1 MTDLLAGHIP
11 YSGEERRIVMYGYE
25 KREINKKRKMRRK
38 QHRWI
43 KFVSKTGRITHSKT
57 SLLLQGILF
66 GLIIPV
72 ILSLIAKELSEG
84 GLHLYPLY
92 RAEVDGPFVVFLQNY
107 MILASYC
114 ILAFMTG
121 SLFLP
126 FLCMIALFF
135 VAAALL
141 WPIETFWISP
151 TSDAIQEWAE
161 SVGIPLVIGA
171 PLYVCFIGMA
181 ITFIQD
187 HEILYADARQLA
199 GEKDISA
206 WEYEYK
212 KVKAD
217 MRKHGEPHSFDPNS
231 YVFLSADD
239 VKMAYR
245 EVLEEKANKKRKR
258 VKKKDP
264 NLKKVCQPTHD

>member
-135 VAAALL
+135 VAAVLL

-161 SVGIPLVIGA
+161 SVGIPLVN
-171 PLYVCFIGMA
+171 
-181 ITFIQD
+181 
-187 HEILYADARQLA
+187 ADARQLA

-264 NLKKVCQPTHD
+264 NLKKDYENIEVL